1 MNGLVFF
8 FSKYR
13 PQMSLQQR
21 VDFEQRALSYFGWVP
36 SNTANGNAAPMAE
49 RSSETVEGS
58 IQLVVGLIADDRR
71 VESVGGLLEDL
82 LQLQDEPGLAGLD
95 VLILE
100 NGTDRSASS
109 NLAQLVAWVRQQGL
123 RVHLI
128 DRESQRDAATEDRK
142 SVV

>member
-1 MNGLVFF
+1 
-8 FSKYR
+8 
-13 PQMSLQQR
+13 MSLQQR
-21 VDFEQRALSYFGWVP
+21 VYFEQRALSYFGWVP

-109 NLAQLVAWVRQQGL
+109 NQIGSASCRE
-123 RVHLI
+123 RVW
-128 DRESQRDAATEDRK
+128 QY
-142 SVV
+142 V